1 MEKDVQ
7 VGGRYEAQLLE
18 ERVKEYWK
26 QSDAYEKTKE
36 HRAKGKPFFFVD
48 GPPYT
53 SGAAHMGTAWNKT
66 LKDGY
71 LRYNRMKGYQVYDRP
86 GFDMHGLPI
95 ETKVEEKLGFKN
107 KKDIEAFG
115 IEKFIEECKE
125 FADFQ
130 REGLQKDFI
139 SFGVWMDWEN
149 AYKTV
154 TSEYMEA
161 AWWGFS
167 QAHKRGLVERG
178 KRSISQCPR
187 CETSI
192 AKNEIEYHQVKDPS
206 IYVKFELEDKEEF
219 LVIWTTTPW
228 TLPANTFV
236 AVNEEFT
243 YQKVVAVK
251 GSVEEKLWIEQSLV
265 DAVVEKG
272 KYDSWEIEQELKGED
287 MIEWKYKHP
296 LRQEVPNH
304 VKGDRSLRVY
314 SADFVEID
322 RTGLVHSAP
331 GHGEDDFRAGK
342 ERGLELFCPVGT
354 DGIYTTDAGKYEGKF
369 VKDTNEEIIEDLKNS
384 GLLLAEEKYTHDYG
398 KCWRCNTNIIQIVTD
413 QWFIKITEIKEE
425 LIENITKS
433 SWYPEWAKDNRF
445 NEFVKEAPDWNV
457 SRQRYWGI
465 PIPIWTPEG
474 ANLEEESKDMIV
486 VGTREELAK
495 LVDQKIDPKSVDLH
509 KPTVDKLTITK
520 NGKKYTRVPVVFDV
534 WIDSSVATWA
544 TVGYPSEKE
553 EFEAVWP
560 ANLIM
565 EAHDQTRG
573 WFWSQLGMSSASMGE
588 SPYEN
593 VLMHGWALA
602 EDGRKMSKSLG
613 NIVSPREAIEK
624 YGADPMRLFLLSVNP
639 QGEDMRFSW
648 EEIEEM
654 NRRLNILWNVFRFPI
669 PYMEIDGFD
678 PRDFTL
684 EEVALETIDKWI
696 LSRLQ
701 TVKQIVKVGWES
713 YRQDQS
719 IDAILNLIV
728 EDISR
733 YYIKIVRERMWTD
746 TDTDSKTAAYVTLH
760 HVLVEAIVLLAPFAP
775 FIAEDIY
782 QNLTKKSENLTVHMC
797 DFPVVDLQLQDEKLE
812 DEIEIVRILEESI
825 AHARQIAGRKLRWP
839 VCGVEIGAKN
849 DKIGKIVEKYKVLL
863 SERVNAKEIK
873 LIRPG
878 EQGFDVKYSAIGHM
892 NIIGPTYGKSTA
904 EIIGVLNEIEL
915 EAPDIEELSKVLS
928 KNLNKEIS
936 MTEEMVEFGEIFP
949 ENVAKS
955 TCEFGVIYIDT
966 TLTEEIESEGYTRE
980 VIRRVQEMRKEQG
993 LVVDQEI
1000 SVAISVLDER
1010 ILRLIMLHEELIKQE
1025 VRATEITNKKE
1036 EGMKEWVVEG
1046 TPIEIKL
1053 ATIV

>member
-1 MEKDVQ
+1 MEKDVG

-18 ERVKEYWK
+18 ERVREYWK
-26 QSDAYEKTKE
+26 QTEAYKKTKE
-36 HRAKGKPFFFVD
+36 HRSEGKPFFFVD

-71 LRYNRMKGYQVYDRP
+71 LRYNRMMGYKVYDRP

-115 IEKFIEECKE
+115 IEEFIEECKE

-130 REGLQKDFI
+130 LEGLQNDFI

-154 TSEYMEA
+154 TPEYMEA

-167 QAHKRGLVERG
+167 QVHKKGLVERG

-192 AKNEIEYHQVKDPS
+192 AKNEIEYHQVRDSS
-206 IYVKFELEDKEEF
+206 IYVKFALEDGEGF

-236 AVNEEFT
+236 AINEDFT

-251 GSVEEKLWIEQSLV
+251 GNIKEKLWIEKSLV
-265 DAVVEKG
+265 ESVVGKG
-272 KYDSWEIEQELKGED
+272 KYDSFEIEQESKGKD
-287 MIEWKYKHP
+287 MIGWKYKHP
-296 LRQEVPNH
+296 LDQEVPHH
-304 VKGDRSLRVY
+304 VREDRSLRIY
-314 SADFVEID
+314 SADFVEVD

-342 ERGLELFCPVGT
+342 EIGLELFCPVST
-354 DGIYTTDAGKYEGKF
+354 DGTYTKDAGKYEGKF
-369 VKDTNEEIIEDLKNS
+369 VKDANEEIIADLKKS
-384 GLLLAEEKYTHDYG
+384 GLLLAEEKYIHDYG
-398 KCWRCNTNIIQIVTD
+398 KCWRCDTNIIQIVTD

-425 LIENITKS
+425 LIKNITKS
-433 SWYPEWAKDNRF
+433 NWYPEWARDNRF
-445 NEFVKEAPDWNV
+445 YEFVKEAPDWNV

-474 ANLEEESKDMIV
+474 ASLEEESRDMIV

-495 LVDQKIDPKSVDLH
+495 LVDQEIDPHEIDLH

-520 NGKKYTRVPVVFDV
+520 NGKKYTRVPDVFDV
-534 WIDSSVATWA
+534 WIDSSVATWG
-544 TVGYPSEKE
+544 TIGYPSKKE

-573 WFWSQLGMSSASMGE
+573 WFWSQLGMASASMGK
-588 SPYEN
+588 SPYKN

-624 YGADPMRLFLLSVNP
+624 YGADPMRLFLLSTNP

-648 EEIEEM
+648 GGIEEM

-678 PRDFTL
+678 PQSFTL
-684 EEVALETIDKWI
+684 EDVELETIDKWI
-696 LSRLQ
+696 ISRLQ
-701 TVKQIVKVGWES
+701 TVKKIVKEGWES
-713 YRQDQS
+713 YRQDQGLN
-719 IDAILNLIV
+719 AILNLIV

-733 YYIKIVRERMWTD
+733 YYIKIVRGRMWTD
-746 TDTDSKTAAYVTLH
+746 ADTNSKTAAYVTLH
-760 HVLVEAIVLLAPFAP
+760 HVLLEVIILLAPFAP

-782 QNLTKKSENLTVHMC
+782 QNLTRKSEKLTVHMC
-797 DFPVVDLQLQDEKLE
+797 DFPVVDLQFRDEKLE
-812 DEIEIVRILEESI
+812 EEIEIVRILEESI
-825 AHARQIAGRKLRWP
+825 AHARQMAGRKLRWP
-839 VCGVEIGAKN
+839 VCGVEVRAKN
-849 DKIGKIVEKYKVLL
+849 DKIGEIIEKYKLFL
-863 SERVNAKEIK
+863 SERVNAQEIK

-878 EQGFDVKYSAIGHM
+878 GQGFDVKYSAIGHM
-892 NIIGPTYGKSTA
+892 NVIGPAYGKLTG
-904 EIIGVLNEIEL
+904 EIITILNEVEL
-915 EAPDIEELSKVLS
+915 ESPDVEELSKILS
-928 KNLNKEIS
+928 ESLNKQILI
-936 MTEEMVEFGEIFP
+936 TEEMLEFREIFP

-955 TCEFGVIYIDT
+955 ICEFGVIYIDT

-980 VIRRVQEMRKEQG
+980 IIRRIQEMRKEQE
-993 LVVDQEI
+993 LIVDQEI
-1000 SVAISVLDER
+1000 SVTISIADER
-1010 ILRLIMLHEELIKQE
+1010 ILKLIMLHEELIKQE
-1025 VRATEITNKKE
+1025 VRATEITDMKE
-1036 EGMKEWVVEG
+1036 MGMKEWIVEG
-1046 TPIEIKL
+1046 ILVEIK
-1053 ATIV
+1053 IE